1 MQRKGEGGRKE
12 IISVKKRNRR
22 EKRNNK
28 CKKKKV
34 RAKKKI
40 KVQKRKTCIL

>member
-28 CKKKKV
+28 CKKKSKSKEKNKS
-34 RAKKKI
+34 A
-40 KVQKRKTCIL
+40 KRKTCIL

>member
-28 CKKKKV
+28 CKKKSKSKENNKS
-34 RAKKKI
+34 A
-40 KVQKRKTCIL
+40 KRKTCIL